1 MRKTLL
7 GFGMLAAVALAAPH
21 EASAGVSVAIGV
33 PGVVVAPVHGSPVY
47 YERPYWFR
55 PHYYRPRVTYGWRH
69 DYGRDC
75 HRGRGNY
82 YWKDRYDYRRYRGR
96 DWDD

>member
-47 YERPYWFR
+47 YERPYW
-55 PHYYRPRVTYGWRH
+55 YRAALLPPARH
-69 DYGRDC
+69 LRLAP
-75 HRGRGNY
+75 
-82 YWKDRYDYRRYRGR
+82 
-96 DWDD
+96 